1 MAAWM
6 ILITLAAFGAF
17 SALWVFFG
25 FLLPAG
31 RGGAAVCFCRSGG
44 NEEPL
49 IRRYLW
55 LWNMGLVRCPLLL
68 VDCGLTAA
76 DRTRL
81 SKFPHVTLCP
91 PEELSFR
98 LEQERDLLDR
108 TGT

>member
-25 FLLPAG
+25 FLLPA
-31 RGGAAVCFCRSGG
+31 GG

-68 VDCGLTAA
+68 VDCGLTEA